1 MQIPSKRIVETP
13 PSATVLLADRVF
25 DMQRQGIE
33 IIDFSAGRAV
43 EHTPSYICHA
53 AANALMKGD
62 THQTMAQGKLEFRKA
77 CAEKLKRE
85 NGISADPETSI
96 IATMGIK
103 QGMTITFLAMINQG
117 DEVIVE
123 DPCFVSYQ
131 HIIRLCEGVPV
142 AVPLYSENRFR
153 WTRAD
158 LEAAVTDHTRAI
170 LLCSPHNPTGTVHT
184 EDDLDIIAEVAQKND
199 LIVISDEI
207 YERVTWDGRRHISIA
222 TRPGMQ
228 ERTITIM
235 GLTKTF
241 SMGGWRI
248 GFIYAPEAMISA
260 MVTVQQHLVTCAGS
274 FVQTAAAKAL
284 SEEPPD
290 ELKNLWRD
298 WEKRSKFVASEI
310 NRIPNISCDPPEG
323 GFYAWIKVRSVFE
336 NSVDLAESLLKEYRI
351 ALVPGSAFGPN
362 GEGYLRMTCVKSWED
377 LHVGLSRLKQGLI
390 KKNRK

>member
-1 MQIPSKRIVETP
+1 MQIPSKRIIETP

-25 DMQRQGIE
+25 VMQRQGIE

-43 EHTPSYICHA
+43 EATPHYICRA
-53 AANALMKGD
+53 AASALMEGD
-62 THQTMAQGKLEFRKA
+62 THQTMAQGKLEFREA
-77 CAEKLKRE
+77 CSEKLKRE

-103 QGMTITFLAMINQG
+103 QGMTLTFLTTINQG

-131 HIIRLCEGVPV
+131 HIIRLCGGVPV
-142 AVPLYSENRFR
+142 AVPLYRKNRFR

-158 LEAAVTDHTRAI
+158 LEAVITDRTRAI
-170 LLCSPHNPTGTVHT
+170 LFCSPHNPTGTVHT

-228 ERTITIM
+228 ERTITLM

-248 GFIYAPEAMISA
+248 GFIYAPEAVISA
-260 MVTVQQHLVTCAGS
+260 MVTAQQHLVTCAGS

-290 ELKNLWRD
+290 ELKALWRD
-298 WEKRSKFVASEI
+298 WEKRCKFVASEI

-323 GFYAWIKVRSVFE
+323 GFYAWIEVRSVFE
-336 NSVDLAESLLKEYRI
+336 NSVDLAERLLKEYHI

-362 GEGYLRMTCVKSWED
+362 GEGYLRMTCVRSWED
-377 LHVGLSRLKQGLI
+377 LHVGLSRLKQGLT
-390 KKNRK
+390 